1 MVKVIKNVPNIIG
14 INPAPEIPINISSNP
29 LQAGNTVLNEVDGYI
44 KLVERI
50 FDLYSKFQNFKGS
63 QATPVNNSVYVT
75 DMANIQPQ
83 PSDINEMPTPNKP
96 LKDNN
101 EVGVNVMETINI
113 DFIVSVLE
121 QIDTIKKGITV
132 REVIDFINSDR
143 KTVERIIKMNMG
155 G

>member
-14 INPAPEIPINISSNP
+14 IDPAPETPINISSDP
-29 LQAGNTVLNEVDGYI
+29 LQAGNTVLNEVDAYI

-50 FDLYSKFQNFKGS
+50 LDLYSKFQNFKGS
-63 QATPVNNSVYVT
+63 QATPVNNSIYVP
-75 DMANIQPQ
+75 DMTNIQPQ
-83 PSDINEMPTPNKP
+83 PSDIEEMPKPNKP

-101 EVGVNVMETINI
+101 EVGVNVMENINI
-113 DFIVSVLE
+113 DFIVSILE